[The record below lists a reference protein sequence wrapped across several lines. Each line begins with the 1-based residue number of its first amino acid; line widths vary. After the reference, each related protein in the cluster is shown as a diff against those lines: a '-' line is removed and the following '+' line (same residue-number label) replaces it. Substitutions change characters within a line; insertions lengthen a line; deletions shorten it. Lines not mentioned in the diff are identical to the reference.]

1 MALSQ
6 RLEFRQTQALVMTPQ
21 LMQAIKLLQLSS
33 LDLAAYVENEL
44 ERNPLLERAGDD
56 SEPAPE
62 AAAAEGGPAN
72 SVDSGEGS
80 SAAAS
85 ADWIGEDMETSRA
98 SMEAGLGTEL
108 ENVFPDDGGEKG
120 PAPEAPPP
128 AYSEWSGSGSQGGED
143 NAYNL
148 EAFVS
153 AETTLAA
160 HLAEQMALAI
170 SDPAGRMIGQYLI
183 DMVDEAGYLTG
194 DLDAVAEKLGAP
206 RADVEAV
213 LAILQ
218 TLDPPGVC
226 ARNLTE
232 CLALQLKDRDRYDPA
247 MRTLVEHLDLL
258 AKRDL
263 AALRR
268 LCGVNDEDL
277 ADMIAEIR
285 RLNPKPGFA
294 FGATTVQP
302 IVPDVYVRPGADGA
316 WQVELNSDTLPKVL
330 ISQKYYARVSK
341 TARNEK
347 DKNYLADCL
356 QTATWLVRALDQRAK
371 TILKVSSEI
380 VRQQDAFFAHGVQ
393 HLRPLNLK
401 TVADAI
407 GMHESTVSRVTANKY
422 MATTRG
428 IFELKYF
435 FTSSIASVGGGEAH
449 SAEAVRH
456 RIRQLIDAETAADVL
471 SDDTIV
477 DKLREA
483 GIEIARRTVAK
494 YREAMRIPS
503 SVQRRREKQA
513 AAS

>member
-6 RLEFRQTQALVMTPQ
+6 RLEFRQSQALVMTPQ

-33 LDLAAYVENEL
+33 LDLAAYVDTEL

-56 SEPAPE
+56 DPASPGAEPEATSDRGEE
-62 AAAAEGGPAN
+62 AAA
-72 SVDSGEGS
+72 
-80 SAAAS
+80 
-85 ADWIGEDMETSRA
+85 ADWIGEELETSRSA
-98 SMEAGLGTEL
+98 MEQGLGTEL
-108 ENVFPDDGGEKG
+108 ENVFPDDGGEK
-120 PAPEAPPP
+120 PAAPEAPPP
-128 AYSEWSGSGSQGGED
+128 AYSEWSGSGASTAED
-143 NAYNL
+143 GDYNL

-153 AETTLAA
+153 AEITLAA

-170 SDPAGRMIGQYLI
+170 SAPSRRMIGQYLI

-194 DLDAVAEKLGAP
+194 DLASVADKLGVP
-206 RADVEAV
+206 LPEVEAV
-213 LAILQ
+213 LGILQ

-232 CLALQLKDRDRYDPA
+232 CLAIQLKERDRFDPA
-247 MRTLVEHLDLL
+247 MQALVGHLDLL

-268 LCGVNDEDL
+268 ICGVDDEDL
-277 ADMIAEIR
+277 AEMIGEIR
-285 RLNPKPGFA
+285 SLNPKPGLA
-294 FGATTVQP
+294 FGSTVVQP
-302 IVPDVYVRPGADGA
+302 IVPDVLVRAAPDGT

-330 ISQKYYARVSK
+330 INQRYYTEVAKS
-341 TARNEK
+341 TRNDK
-347 DKNYLADCL
+347 DKTYVADCL

-380 VRQQDAFFAHGVQ
+380 VRQQDSFFAKGVQ

-407 GMHESTVSRVTANKY
+407 SMHESTVSRVTANKY
-422 MATTRG
+422 MATSRG

-435 FTSSIASVGGGEAH
+435 FTSSIAAADGGEAH

-456 RIRQLIDAETAADVL
+456 RIRQLIDGETCDDVL

-477 DKLREA
+477 EKLHGA
-483 GIEIARRTVAK
+483 GIDIARRTVAK

-513 AAS
+513 ASA

>member
-33 LDLAAYVENEL
+33 LDLAAYVEGEL
-44 ERNPLLERAGDD
+44 ERNPLLERADGDD
-56 SEPAPE
+56 TPVPGAEPQIQ
-62 AAAAEGGPAN
+62 AAERDE
-72 SVDSGEGS
+72 DSTPTS
-80 SAAAS
+80 
-85 ADWIGEDMETSRA
+85 DWIGEDLETSRA
-98 SMEAGLGTEL
+98 SMEQGLGTEL
-108 ENVFPDDGGEKG
+108 ENVFPDDGGAKT
-120 PAPEAPPP
+120 APVETPPP
-128 AYSEWSGSGSQGGED
+128 AYSEWSGVGTGGSED
-143 NAYNL
+143 SSYNL
-148 EAFVS
+148 ESFIT
-153 AETTLAA
+153 AEITLAD

-170 SDPAGRMIGQYLI
+170 SDPAARMIGRYLV
-183 DMVDEAGYLTG
+183 DMVDETGYLSG
-194 DLDAVAEKLGAP
+194 DLDTVAEKLGAK
-206 RADVEAV
+206 RSDVEAV
-213 LAILQ
+213 LAVLQ
-218 TLDPPGVC
+218 TFDPPGVC

-232 CLALQLKDRDRYDPA
+232 CLALQLKDRNRFDPA
-247 MRTLVEHLDLL
+247 MRALVEHLELL

-285 RLNPKPGFA
+285 NLNPKPGLA
-294 FGATTVQP
+294 FGSTLVQP
-302 IVPDVYVRPGADGA
+302 IVPDVYVRAAPDGS

-330 ISQKYYARVSK
+330 ISQRYYTQVSK
-341 TARNEK
+341 TTRNDK
-347 DKNYLADCL
+347 DKTYLADCL

-380 VRQQDAFFAHGVQ
+380 VRQQDGFFTKGVP

-422 MATTRG
+422 MATSRG

-435 FTSSIASVGGGEAH
+435 FTSSIAASDGGEAH

-456 RIRQLIDAETAADVL
+456 RIRHLIDDETAIDVL

-477 DKLREA
+477 DKLREV
-483 GIEIARRTVAK
+483 GIDIARRTVAK

-513 AAS
+513 ADA

>member
-33 LDLAAYVENEL
+33 LDLASYVEGEL
-44 ERNPLLERAGDD
+44 ERNPLLERAADD
-56 SEPAPE
+56 DTSPAEASAPE
-62 AAAAEGGPAN
+62 APASEGER
-72 SVDSGEGS
+72 DT
-80 SAAAS
+80 AS
-85 ADWIGEDMETSRA
+85 APDWIGEDLETSRA
-98 SMEAGLGTEL
+98 SIEEGLGTEL
-108 ENVFPDDGGEKG
+108 DNVFPDDGGDKPAATEV
-120 PAPEAPPP
+120 PAPG
-128 AYSEWSGSGSQGGED
+128 YSEWSGAASRGED
-143 NAYNL
+143 GGYNL

-153 AETTLAA
+153 AETTLAN

-183 DMVDEAGYLTG
+183 DMVDEAGYLVG
-194 DLDAVAEKLGAP
+194 DLGTVADKLGAP
-206 RADVEAV
+206 VSDVEAV

-218 TLDPPGVC
+218 TLDPSGVC

-232 CLALQLKDRDRYDPA
+232 CLAIQLKDRNRFDPA
-247 MRTLVEHLDLL
+247 MRMLVEHLDLL

-263 AALRR
+263 GALRR

-285 RLNPKPGFA
+285 NLNPKPGLA
-294 FGATTVQP
+294 FGSTMVQP
-302 IVPDVYVRPGADGA
+302 IVPDVFVRAAPDGS

-330 ISQKYYARVSK
+330 INQRYYSQVSK
-341 TARNEK
+341 TTRSDS
-347 DKNYLADCL
+347 DKSYIADCL

-380 VRQQDAFFAHGVQ
+380 VRQQDAFFANGVQ

-422 MATTRG
+422 MATNRG

-435 FTSSIASVGGGEAH
+435 FTSSIASADGGEAH

-456 RIRQLIDAETAADVL
+456 RIRQLIDSETAADVL

-477 DKLREA
+477 DKLRDA
-483 GIEIARRTVAK
+483 GIDIARRTVAK

>member
-1 MALSQ
+1 MPLSQ
-6 RLEFRQTQALVMTPQ
+6 RMEFRQTQGLVMTPQ

-33 LDLAAYVENEL
+33 LDLAAYVEGEL
-44 ERNPLLERAGDD
+44 ERNPLLERVDDEDSPAANAETSGAPLGTGDD
-56 SEPAPE
+56 N
-62 AAAAEGGPAN
+62 PAN
-72 SVDSGEGS
+72 S
-80 SAAAS
+80 
-85 ADWIGEDMETSRA
+85 DWMTPTLETSRS
-98 SMEAGLGTEL
+98 SMEQGLGTEL
-108 ENVFPDDGGEKG
+108 ENVFPDDGGEKIPQSG
-120 PAPEAPPP
+120 QTAAPTYA
-128 AYSEWSGSGSQGGED
+128 EWAGSTPSGVED
-143 NAYNL
+143 YNL

-153 AETTLAA
+153 VETTLAD

-170 SDPAGRMIGQYLI
+170 SSPAGRMIGQYLI

-194 DLDAVAEKLGAP
+194 DLEAVVEKLGA
-206 RADVEAV
+206 RRSDVELVLAV
-213 LAILQ
+213 LQ
-218 TLDPPGVC
+218 TFDPPGVC

-232 CLALQLKDRDRYDPA
+232 CLAIQLKERDRYDPA
-247 MRTLVEHLDLL
+247 MKTLVEHLDLL

-263 AALRR
+263 SALRR

-277 ADMIAEIR
+277 SDMIAEIR
-285 RLNPKPGFA
+285 TLNPKPGLA
-294 FGATTVQP
+294 FGSTMVQP
-302 IVPDVYVRPGADGA
+302 IVPDVFVRAAPDGT

-330 ISQKYYARVSK
+330 INQRYYAQVSESSRSEKEK
-341 TARNEK
+341 T
-347 DKNYLADCL
+347 YIADCM

-380 VRQQDAFFAHGVQ
+380 VRQQDGFFAKGVQ

-422 MATTRG
+422 MATSRG

-435 FTSSIASVGGGEAH
+435 FTSAIAAADGGEAH

-456 RIRQLIDAETAADVL
+456 RIRQMIDDESAEHVF

-477 DKLREA
+477 EKLREA
-483 GIEIARRTVAK
+483 GIDIARRTVAK

-503 SVQRRREKQA
+503 SVQRRREKLTA
-513 AAS
+513 GS

>member
-33 LDLAAYVENEL
+33 LDLAAYVEGEL
-44 ERNPLLERAGDD
+44 ERNPLLERSDED
-56 SEPAPE
+56 SPAAIAEPPE
-62 AAAAEGGPAN
+62 AAAEGREEPA
-72 SVDSGEGS
+72 
-80 SAAAS
+80 
-85 ADWIGEDMETSRA
+85 ADWIGEELETSRSA
-98 SMEAGLGTEL
+98 MEQGLGTEL
-108 ENVFPDDGGEKG
+108 ENVFPDDGGEKAA
-120 PAPEAPPP
+120 APEAPSP
-128 AYSEWSGSGSQGGED
+128 AYSEWSGTGSGGADDGD
-143 NAYNL
+143 YNL

-170 SDPAGRMIGQYLI
+170 ADPARRMIGQYLI
-183 DMVDEAGYLTG
+183 DMVDEAGYLSG
-194 DLDAVAEKLGAP
+194 DLASVAEKLGATL
-206 RADVEAV
+206 ADVEAV

-232 CLALQLKDRDRYDPA
+232 CLALQLKDRNRFDPA
-247 MRTLVEHLDLL
+247 MQALVGHLDLL

-263 AALRR
+263 GGLRR
-268 LCGVNDEDL
+268 ICGVDDEDL

-285 RLNPKPGFA
+285 SLNPKPGLA
-294 FGATTVQP
+294 FGSTTVQP
-302 IVPDVYVRPGADGA
+302 IVPDVLVRAAPDGT

-330 ISQKYYARVSK
+330 INQRYYAQVAK
-341 TARNEK
+341 GTKNDK
-347 DKNYLADCL
+347 DKSYIADCL

-380 VRQQDAFFAHGVQ
+380 VRQQDGFFAKGVQ

-422 MATTRG
+422 MATSRG

-435 FTSSIASVGGGEAH
+435 FTSSIASADGGEAH

-456 RIRQLIDAETAADVL
+456 RIRQMIDGETANDVL

-477 DKLREA
+477 EKLRGA
-483 GIEIARRTVAK
+483 GIDIARRTVAK

-503 SVQRRREKQA
+503 SVQRRREKQTA
-513 AAS
+513 GV

>member
-33 LDLAAYVENEL
+33 LDLAAYVEGEL
-44 ERNPLLERAGDD
+44 ERNPLLDRAGEDEAP
-56 SEPAPE
+56 SAGAEPE
-62 AAAAEGGPAN
+62 APAIER
-72 SVDSGEGS
+72 DEDT
-80 SAAAS
+80 AS
-85 ADWIGEDMETSRA
+85 TPDWIGDDLETSRS
-98 SMEAGLGTEL
+98 SMEQGLGTEL
-108 ENVFPDDGGEKG
+108 ENVFPDDGGEKT
-120 PAPEAPPP
+120 APTEMPPP
-128 AYSEWSGSGSQGGED
+128 AYSEWSGVGSGGQD
-143 NAYNL
+143 NGHNL
-148 EAFVS
+148 EAYAS
-153 AETTLAA
+153 AQITLAD
-160 HLAEQMALAI
+160 HLAEQLALAI
-170 SDPAGRMIGQYLI
+170 SNPAGRMIGQYLI

-194 DLDAVAEKLGAP
+194 DLETVAAKLGAQ
-206 RADVEAV
+206 RSDVELVLAV
-213 LAILQ
+213 LQ
-218 TLDPPGVC
+218 TFEPLGVC

-232 CLALQLKDRDRYDPA
+232 CLSIQLKERDRFDPA
-247 MRTLVEHLDLL
+247 MQALVGHLDLL

-263 AALRR
+263 GALRR
-268 LCGVNDEDL
+268 LCGVSDEDL

-285 RLNPKPGFA
+285 NLNPKPGLA
-294 FGATTVQP
+294 FGSTVVQP
-302 IVPDVYVRPGADGA
+302 IVPDVYVRAAPDGT

-330 ISQKYYARVSK
+330 INQRYYAKVSK
-341 TARNEK
+341 STHNDKEK
-347 DKNYLADCL
+347 AYIADCL

-380 VRQQDAFFAHGVQ
+380 VRQQDGFFAKGVQ

-422 MATTRG
+422 MATSRG

-435 FTSSIASVGGGEAH
+435 FTSSIAAADGGEAH

-456 RIRQLIDAETAADVL
+456 RIRQLIDDESAEDVL

-477 DKLREA
+477 EKLHGA
-483 GIEIARRTVAK
+483 GIDIARRTVAK

-513 AAS
+513 ASA

>member
-33 LDLAAYVENEL
+33 LDLAAYVEGEL
-44 ERNPLLERAGDD
+44 ERNPLLDRAGED
-56 SEPAPE
+56 E
-62 AAAAEGGPAN
+62 GPAAGAEP
-72 SVDSGEGS
+72 DAPAIERDEDT
-80 SAAAS
+80 ATTP
-85 ADWIGEDMETSRA
+85 DWIGDDLETSRT
-98 SMEAGLGTEL
+98 SMEQGLGTEL
-108 ENVFPDDGGEKG
+108 ENVFPDDGGEKT
-120 PAPEAPPP
+120 APTEMPPP
-128 AYSEWSGSGSQGGED
+128 AYSEWSGVGSGGQDSD
-143 NAYNL
+143 HNL
-148 EAFVS
+148 EAYTS
-153 AETTLAA
+153 AEITLAD
-160 HLAEQMALAI
+160 HLAEQLALAI
-170 SDPAGRMIGQYLI
+170 SNPGGRMIGQYLI

-194 DLDAVAEKLGAP
+194 DLDSVAEKLGAQ
-206 RADVEAV
+206 RSDVELVLAV
-213 LAILQ
+213 LQ
-218 TLDPPGVC
+218 TFEPLGVC

-232 CLALQLKDRDRYDPA
+232 CLTIQLKERNRFDPA
-247 MRTLVEHLDLL
+247 MQALVGHLDLL

-263 AALRR
+263 GALRR
-268 LCGVNDEDL
+268 LCGVSDEDL
-277 ADMIAEIR
+277 TDMIGEIR
-285 RLNPKPGFA
+285 NLNPKPGLA
-294 FGATTVQP
+294 FGSTVVQP
-302 IVPDVYVRPGADGA
+302 IVPDVYVRAAPDGT

-330 ISQKYYARVSK
+330 INQRYYTQVSK
-341 TARNEK
+341 STHSDKEK
-347 DKNYLADCL
+347 AYIADCL

-380 VRQQDAFFAHGVQ
+380 VRQQDGFFAKGVQ

-422 MATTRG
+422 MATSRG

-435 FTSSIASVGGGEAH
+435 FTSSIAAADGGEAH

-456 RIRQLIDAETAADVL
+456 RIRQLVDDESAEDIL

-477 DKLREA
+477 EKLRGA
-483 GIEIARRTVAK
+483 GIDIARRTVAK

-513 AAS
+513 ASA

>member
-33 LDLAAYVENEL
+33 LDLVAYVDNEL
-44 ERNPLLERAGDD
+44 ERNPLLERANDD
-56 SEPAPE
+56 EPAPAGAE
-62 AAAAEGGPAN
+62 PEGPAAEFSEDTGG
-72 SVDSGEGS
+72 
-80 SAAAS
+80 AS
-85 ADWIGEDMETSRA
+85 DWIGDELETSRSA
-98 SMEAGLGTEL
+98 LEQGLGTEL
-108 ENVFPDDGGEKG
+108 ENVFPDDGGE
-120 PAPEAPPP
+120 PRTAPEPVAP
-128 AYSEWSGSGSQGGED
+128 AYSEWSGTGAGGSTDDGD
-143 NAYNL
+143 YNL

-160 HLAEQMALAI
+160 HLSEQMALAI
-170 SDPAGRMIGQYLI
+170 ADPARRMIAQYLI

-194 DLDAVAEKLGAP
+194 DLAAIADKLGAP
-206 RADVEAV
+206 ISEVEAV

-218 TLDPPGVC
+218 TFDPPGVC

-232 CLALQLKDRDRYDPA
+232 CLAIQLKERDRFDPA
-247 MRTLVEHLDLL
+247 MRALVEHLDLL

-263 AALRR
+263 AGLRR
-268 LCGVNDEDL
+268 ICGVGDEDL
-277 ADMIAEIR
+277 IDMIAEIR
-285 RLNPKPGFA
+285 SLNPKPGLA
-294 FGATTVQP
+294 FGSTAVQP
-302 IVPDVYVRPGADGA
+302 VVPDVLVRPAPDGT

-330 ISQKYYARVSK
+330 INQRYYAQVAKGTRSD
-341 TARNEK
+341 K
-347 DKNYLADCL
+347 DKSYIADCL

-380 VRQQDAFFAHGVQ
+380 VRQQDGFFTKGVQ

-435 FTSSIASVGGGEAH
+435 FTSAIAAADGGEAH

-456 RIRQLIDAETAADVL
+456 RIRQLIDSEVPSDVL
-471 SDDTIV
+471 SDDAIV
-477 DKLREA
+477 EKLREA
-483 GIEIARRTVAK
+483 GIDIARRTVAK

-503 SVQRRREKQA
+503 SVQRRREKLA
-513 AAS
+513 AMA